1 MPLLAPPF
9 DQPTSLKDEIDR
21 VIIDAIMDDDRSL
34 QTTLGPSEM
43 GCPRCIARHFLGHQK
58 LDHTK
63 ARTADKV
70 PWLPWVGTAMHSQLE
85 ATFTAENERLVAEG
99 FPPRWELEKR
109 VPVGIIDGRYLS
121 GSTDAWDN
129 YTGTVI
135 DWKLVGK
142 TTLDAARRKGA
153 PGTYRKQAH
162 IYGRG
167 RKLLGYDVR
176 HVAIYFLPRNAIRL
190 SDGVF
195 WTEPFNPELAEEAVA
210 TVQKIAALTT
220 QIRGDKDAE
229 VSLLQRLE
237 ADAHCF
243 SCDEYEPLPGILTPS
258 KDGRA
263 AHADFDQPTP
273 FSRR

>member
-58 LDHTK
+58 LDHTT

-70 PWLPWVGTAMHSQLE
+70 PWLPWIGTAMHSQLE

-99 FPPRWELEKR
+99 LPPRWELEKR

-121 GSTDAWDN
+121 GSTDAWDV

-167 RKLLGYDVR
+167 RALLGYDVH

-195 WTEPFNPELAEEAVA
+195 WTEPFNPELAEQAVRN
-210 TVQKIAALTT
+210 VQGIAEVAA
-220 QIRGDKDAE
+220 QVRGDHEQE
-229 VSLLQRLE
+229 VILLTKLE
-237 ADAHCF
+237 AAEHCF
-243 SCDEYEPLPGILTPS
+243 SCDDYEPLPGLLIPS

-263 AHADFDQPTP
+263 AHSTFDQPTP